1 MVNAINKEKRL
12 ADVEIKD
19 SDVCD
24 VCATAKQVLKT
35 FKVNDEDS
43 KVRESAR
50 SDAVVCS
57 DVFGPITP
65 ASKSGFKYIVTFIMM
80 KSRYVMNTHCARK
93 VTCEAA

>member
-50 SDAVVCS
+50 SDAVVCL
-57 DVFGPITP
+57 DNFWTYYAGFEVGIQVHRDLHNDEE
-65 ASKSGFKYIVTFIMM
+65 SKC
-80 KSRYVMNTHCARK
+80 NTLPTAK
-93 VTCEAA
+93 EE

>member
-24 VCATAKQVLKT
+24 VCATAKQVRKT

-43 KVRESAR
+43 KVRESAH

-65 ASKSGFKYIVTFIMM
+65 ASKSRFEYIVTLILM
-80 KSRYVMNTHCARK
+80 
-93 VTCEAA
+93 